1 MRTIYI
7 ERKMVKMTI
16 LINLMALV
24 KMQSNRC
31 WVWAGGYSQSVL
43 VAKRAEGIPEQ
54 TV

>member
-7 ERKMVKMTI
+7 ERKMVMITI

-31 WVWAGGYSQSVL
+31 WVWAGGYAQSIK

-54 TV
+54 AV